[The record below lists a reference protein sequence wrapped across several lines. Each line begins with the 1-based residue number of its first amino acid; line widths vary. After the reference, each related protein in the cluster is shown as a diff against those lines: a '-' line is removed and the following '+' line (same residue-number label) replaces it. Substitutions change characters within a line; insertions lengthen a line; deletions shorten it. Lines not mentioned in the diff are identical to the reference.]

1 MRFSRTIT
9 TIVFLDIKGRTYDLL
24 ILLAMR
30 ISIYLYPSTYLN
42 IRLIS
47 ERYYFIRLDI
57 LKKEHGCID
66 HNPILTTPYDLEIK
80 NRNRIDLER
89 R

>member
-42 IRLIS
+42 IKYSADIRTILLHTT
-47 ERYYFIRLDI
+47 RYIEKRTRMYRSQPHPNHSL
-57 LKKEHGCID
+57 
-66 HNPILTTPYDLEIK
+66 
-80 NRNRIDLER
+80 
-89 R
+89 